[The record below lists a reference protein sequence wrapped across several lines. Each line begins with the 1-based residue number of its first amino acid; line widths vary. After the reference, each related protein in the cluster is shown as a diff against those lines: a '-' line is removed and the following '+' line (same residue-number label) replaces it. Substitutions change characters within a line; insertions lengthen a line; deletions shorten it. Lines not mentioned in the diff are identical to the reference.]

1 MTLPLRCRQAGSG
14 FTAAAFLALGMAAAG
29 PSPAPPPSAARFQP
43 RETSPCALLTTDE
56 IQSLAPEASI
66 GEGVSSAIPS
76 FSYATCRYTWGTGTR
91 RFKLGIVVHDASR
104 LFPGATPDQIKQR
117 LLESVKPETDEAVIA
132 DAGEAAVFRADSP
145 YFTTAT
151 ALVKGRILELQ
162 LDGLA
167 ALERKDEAIALLK
180 SAAGRL

>member
-14 FTAAAFLALGMAAAG
+14 FTAAAVLALGMAVAG
-29 PSPAPPPSAARFQP
+29 PSGPATIGGTVSAQ
-43 RETSPCALLTTDE
+43 ETSPCALLTPDE
-56 IQSLAPEASI
+56 IQPLAPNASI

-76 FSYATCRYTWGTGTR
+76 FSSACRYAWGTGTR
-91 RFKLGIVVHDASR
+91 RFKLGIIVHDASR
-104 LFPGATPDQIKQR
+104 MFPGMTPDQIKQR
-117 LLESVKPETDEAVIA
+117 LLASVKPDTDEAVIS
-132 DAGEAAVFRADSP
+132 DVGDAAVFRADSP
-145 YFTTAT
+145 YYTSAT
-151 ALVKGRILELQ
+151 AFVKGRILEVQ